1 MCDNNQI
8 NTLDVSNLSALITL
22 TCSNNNLTS
31 LDLRNGNNINL
42 VSQYPANPSASPA
55 FDVSNNPNLNCITV
69 DDPIY
74 STNNWSTTDGFFID
88 PQHYYDDDCFFST
101 DINEGEI
108 NNNKKAVRIIDILG
122 KETTPS
128 RNTPLFYI
136 YDDGTIE
143 KKIIIK

>member
-1 MCDNNQI
+1 
-8 NTLDVSNLSALITL
+8 L